1 MAIKY
6 TRQQIIDTLE
16 QSKVDMGVFYQKDFI
31 NYSGFTIDSKELYT
45 EVISEWLV
53 KNVTILESI
62 PQITRT
68 NSYKTETHHG
78 FTARPTSN
86 RLEERIAMAMYRQK
100 GLPYL
105 GLVVDYQTPLKDKRS
120 SIAGKIDLLTFDGKV
135 LRVMELKEPDSKETM
150 LRCVLEGYTYMK
162 TANINKLISDF
173 RLPPKM
179 RVQACPFVVF
189 NGVQHK
195 EMSEPKTHLHHLMK
209 ILDCETY
216 FYEEIG
222 GYYIVKK

>member
-16 QSKVDMGVFYQKDFI
+16 QSKGDMGVFYQKDFI
-31 NYSGFTIDSKELYT
+31 NYSGYTIDTNELYT
-45 EVISEWLV
+45 EVISEWLAG
-53 KNVTILESI
+53 NITILESI

-68 NSYKTETHHG
+68 NSYKTQTHNG

-86 RLEERIAMAMYRQK
+86 RLEERIAMTMYRQK
-100 GLPYL
+100 GLPCL
-105 GLVVDYQTPLKDKRS
+105 GLVMDYQTPLKDKGT

-150 LRCVLEGYTYMK
+150 LRCVLEGFTYMK
-162 TANINKLISDF
+162 TANIDKLIGDF
-173 RLPPKM
+173 QLPPKTK
-179 RVQACPFVVF
+179 VQACPFVVC

-195 EMSEPKTHLHHLMK
+195 EMSNQKPHLHHLMK
-209 ILDCETY
+209 MLDCEPF
-216 FYEEIG
+216 FYEETG
-222 GYYIVKK
+222 GFYIVKQ